1 MELPLRVDKAIS
13 LIIVSPNMHKFH
25 HHYQLPWTDSNY
37 GNVLSIWDRIFGT
50 YMYGDPNEI
59 QYGLDSSDNT
69 DDESVLVQLTIPF
82 NKDVK
87 SLDK

>member
-1 MELPLRVDKAIS
+1 MELPLHVDKAIS